1 MQAKDLRS
9 KKENELLEQLKG
21 LRKELKEISM
31 SVLNRKEKNVKKPRN
46 MRKDIARVLSILKEK
61 QILDVALMRSTEGS
75 KVGIK

>member
-1 MQAKDLRS
+1 MQAKDLRP
-9 KKENELLEQLKG
+9 KKEQELLDQLKG

-61 QILDVALMRSTEGS
+61 QILDVALMRATEGV
-75 KVGIK
+75 K